1 MFIHAQT
8 TLLAFLYRGYDVI
21 KGPNALPD
29 SIFDWI
35 ISDVVSVW
43 DARQFPKASYL
54 SMASN
59 LVRMSSVNV
68 QVSREYS
75 STEITMQGAHKSDLW
90 ALRDMIIAPDGLK
103 FR

>member
-35 ISDVVSVW
+35 ISNVVSV
-43 DARQFPKASYL
+43 
-54 SMASN
+54 
-59 LVRMSSVNV
+59 
-68 QVSREYS
+68 
-75 STEITMQGAHKSDLW
+75 
-90 ALRDMIIAPDGLK
+90 
-103 FR
+103 